1 MEENTEYPHNLKI
14 GKNSFDKTQ
23 KSLTIKSKTEKMNFT
38 KINMLIKRHNEENDQ
53 ESHRLMEK
61 LKTHISDK
69 RLTTRMYENNF

>member
-38 KINMLIKRHNEENDQ
+38 KINMLIKRHN
-53 ESHRLMEK
+53 
-61 LKTHISDK
+61 
-69 RLTTRMYENNF
+69 